1 MSYKKKIKVLRIIPT
16 LDPSYGGPST
26 ATIESS
32 LVLHNRGMKVDI
44 VTCDEKNKNFFKSS
58 KIKIINYGPSFLGAY
73 CFNIKLF
80 LWLKK
85 NNKNYDVFI
94 VHGLWTFLT
103 LMARLLI
110 KKKYYLYLHG
120 QLDPYF
126 GKNIFKRLKKQIY
139 WFFFER
145 SNLLNAKLL
154 LLTSAGEKYLLKKTF
169 VNTEKIKKRIVQY
182 GIKKKNYDNKKI
194 STKFYKKF
202 KKLKGKSFYLFLG
215 RYDKKK
221 GCDILVESVN
231 KLKDKFNDLVLMCG
245 PIRNSFFEEKI
256 KKLIKIY
263 KLEKKIIF
271 SGPLYG
277 ELKYGAILRSKA
289 MLLPSHGEN
298 FGVSLVES
306 LSCGKPVITTNKVC
320 ISKDILRYRAGFISN
335 NDFNSFYKAFN
346 KFILLNE
353 RSVNQMSN
361 NARKCF
367 DSNFNLRSK
376 KNSLFNLIKNDFSAK
391 NKKNY

>member
-1 MSYKKKIKVLRIIPT
+1 
-16 LDPSYGGPST
+16 
-26 ATIESS
+26 
-32 LVLHNRGMKVDI
+32 
-44 VTCDEKNKNFFKSS
+44 
-58 KIKIINYGPSFLGAY
+58 
-73 CFNIKLF
+73 
-80 LWLKK
+80 
-85 NNKNYDVFI
+85 
-94 VHGLWTFLT
+94 
-103 LMARLLI
+103 
-110 KKKYYLYLHG
+110 
-120 QLDPYF
+120 
-126 GKNIFKRLKKQIY
+126 
-139 WFFFER
+139 
-145 SNLLNAKLL
+145 
-154 LLTSAGEKYLLKKTF
+154 
-169 VNTEKIKKRIVQY
+169 
-182 GIKKKNYDNKKI
+182 
-194 STKFYKKF
+194 
-202 KKLKGKSFYLFLG
+202 
-215 RYDKKK
+215 
-221 GCDILVESVN
+221 
-231 KLKDKFNDLVLMCG
+231 MCG

-346 KFILLNE
+346 KFILLNK